1 MSMQWLVG
9 AATVCVVGLA
19 HFVTMVRSPR
29 AVIYFDHFDFH
40 QATLNRGPLSP
51 MVWTPLFITALRVP
65 EWLCDQAT

>member
-40 QATLNRGPLSP
+40 QATLNRVPAQSDGMDAPLHNG
-51 MVWTPLFITALRVP
+51 ITCARVVV
-65 EWLCDQAT
+65 